1 MENAGTAGDYPMTTI
16 NHYKSNLRDVYFNLF
31 EFWKIQDNVLGTAPF
46 TSIDE
51 DTARDVLSAYCTF
64 CEDEMAPSFAEGD
77 RTPLILSDDGDVTLP
92 AGIREALAKYFEAEW
107 HLIEQPEELGGYG
120 APKVLQWTCFEFLA
134 GANAAVGFYLLGN
147 FMGKLINDLGTE
159 SQKARYVDGLVNKNW
174 GATMVLTEPGAGS
187 DVGAARTKAKHLEG
201 DVWEID
207 GVKRFITNGDF
218 DGPENIVH
226 MVLARPDG
234 AESGTKGLSL
244 FIVPKFWVNED
255 GSLGERNGAYASNI
269 EKKMGLKAS
278 STCEMTFGDKKQCR
292 GLLVGEV
299 HDGIRQMFNVIE
311 YARMA
316 VGVKSAATLS
326 TAYLNALAYTKER
339 VQGPDLLKAADKS
352 SPRVTIIHHP
362 DVRRLL
368 MKQKAYAEGM
378 RAVYILAAIT
388 QDDISLA
395 IARGDH
401 DEAKRL
407 ERLNDLLLPLVKG
420 FASERG
426 YEVLA
431 DSLQCFGG
439 SGYCQDYPHEQYIRD
454 QKIDSLYEGTTAIQ
468 GLDLVFRKIMRDKG
482 EILQGILAKVQAT
495 LAEEAGG
502 EALASERAALESA
515 LQSFGGI
522 LQIMMGKAGESL
534 YHIGLHS
541 TRILFALSE
550 LVMGWLLVRQ
560 AALAVEK
567 LESATGDDK
576 SFYEG
581 KIACARY
588 FCSEE
593 LPRIGMARKV
603 IKDGTL
609 YLMELSEEAF

>member
-1 MENAGTAGDYPMTTI
+1 MTTI
-16 NHYKSNLRDVYFNLF
+16 NHYKSNLRDIYFNLF
-31 EFWKIQDNVLGTAPF
+31 EFWKIQSNVLGTAPF

-64 CEDEMAPSFAEGD
+64 CEEEMAPSFAEGD
-77 RTPLILSDDGDVTLP
+77 RTPLTLSDDGDVTLP
-92 AGIREALAKYFEAEW
+92 PGIREGLAKYFAAEW

-134 GANAAVGFYLLGN
+134 GANAAIGFYLLGN

-174 GATMVLTEPGAGS
+174 GGTMVLTEPGAGS
-187 DVGAARTKAKHLEG
+187 DVGAGRTKAKHLEG
-201 DVWEID
+201 DVWEIE

-226 MVLARPDG
+226 MVLARPEG
-234 AESGTKGLSL
+234 AEQGTKGLSL

-278 STCEMTFGDKKQCR
+278 STCEMTFGDRKQCR

-326 TAYLNALAYTKER
+326 TAYLNALEYTKNR
-339 VQGPDLLKAADKS
+339 IQGPDLLKAADKS

-378 RAVYILAAIT
+378 RAVYILASIT

-395 IARGDH
+395 EARGDH

-407 ERLNDLLLPLVKG
+407 DALNNLLLPLVKG
-420 FASERG
+420 FASERA

-482 EILQGILAKVQAT
+482 ATLQTIMAKVQAT
-495 LAEEAGG
+495 ISEEAGG
-502 EALASERAALESA
+502 ETLASERAALESA

-541 TRILFALSE
+541 TRILFSLSE
-550 LVMGWLLVRQ
+550 LIMGWLLVRH

-567 LESATGDDK
+567 LESATGDDRH
-576 SFYEG
+576 FYEG

-588 FCSEE
+588 FCGEE

-609 YLMELSEEAF
+609 YLMELPEEAF